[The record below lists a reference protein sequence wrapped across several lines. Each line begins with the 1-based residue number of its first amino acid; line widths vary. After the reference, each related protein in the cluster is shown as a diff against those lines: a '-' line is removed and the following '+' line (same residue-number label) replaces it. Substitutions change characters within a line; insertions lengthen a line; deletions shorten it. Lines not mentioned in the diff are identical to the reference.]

1 MPQDALH
8 VRQIAKELRAALCGG
23 KVNRITQADKE
34 ELTLYIYTE
43 KRVVK
48 LLLSTNASFA
58 RACLAE
64 DVRAPLPVAPGFCML
79 LRKHLLGGEILDVRQ
94 VGFDRIIEIDFFC
107 QADFSA
113 AKRTLVCELMGKY
126 SNLVLVEDGRILG
139 ALKTTS
145 LEVGKRVLFPGVAYE
160 YPPAQDKVSPLDREG
175 VKLRAEDYFSL
186 RERDEKNLA
195 DFFFTQLVGIAPSTA
210 REMAR
215 RCHGEIADFVYGF
228 CTAEREGGYLVAGKA
243 MPADFFCFP
252 VEGAKAYP
260 TLTAAQDAFFS
271 QKQKKRTFETEKTRV
286 LADLRAFEKKQR
298 KHLQEIVEKLTEAEG
313 AEENRKKGELL
324 TANLYRIQKGMTE
337 IVVDDYYDGGRV
349 KIALD
354 ATLPPAKNAQRYYRL
369 YTKQK
374 RTVEMLTPRKKEVE
388 ETLDYLG
395 SVYFAVESAEGNAET
410 IEEIKKEAA
419 PYLSQRKAAKKE
431 RTERPLSAPR
441 CYEIDGFVVK
451 AGKNNLQNEKLLKE
465 ADKTD
470 VWLHVQK
477 YHSAHV
483 VVFTQGNA
491 VSDKA
496 LLYAAEICAYY
507 SQAREGD
514 KIPVD
519 YCPRGHVKKAPH
531 AQAGRVYYNEYET
544 IIVTPNP
551 HKDEEV
557 AP

>member
-1 MPQDALH
+1 
-8 VRQIAKELRAALCGG
+8 
-23 KVNRITQADKE
+23 
-34 ELTLYIYTE
+34 
-43 KRVVK
+43 
-48 LLLSTNASFA
+48 
-58 RACLAE
+58 
-64 DVRAPLPVAPGFCML
+64 
-79 LRKHLLGGEILDVRQ
+79 
-94 VGFDRIIEIDFFC
+94 
-107 QADFSA
+107 
-113 AKRTLVCELMGKY
+113 
-126 SNLVLVEDGRILG
+126 
-139 ALKTTS
+139 
-145 LEVGKRVLFPGVAYE
+145 
-160 YPPAQDKVSPLDREG
+160 
-175 VKLRAEDYFSL
+175 
-186 RERDEKNLA
+186 
-195 DFFFTQLVGIAPSTA
+195 
-210 REMAR
+210 
-215 RCHGEIADFVYGF
+215 
-228 CTAEREGGYLVAGKA
+228 
-243 MPADFFCFP
+243 
-252 VEGAKAYP
+252 
-260 TLTAAQDAFFS
+260 
-271 QKQKKRTFETEKTRV
+271 
-286 LADLRAFEKKQR
+286 
-298 KHLQEIVEKLTEAEG
+298 
-313 AEENRKKGELL
+313 
-324 TANLYRIQKGMTE
+324 MTE

-419 PYLSQRKAAKKE
+419 PYLSQRKAVKKE

-531 AQAGRVYYNEYET
+531 AQAGRVYYNEYQT